1 MAGRQAGRQARSCRV
16 APDFF
21 LTPPPLPLSPHLAL
35 QGNVF
40 LQTQLAKRNEGR
52 EALEA
57 QWRAQ
62 HKALQ

>member
-1 MAGRQAGRQARSCRV
+1 MAGWQEGARCKG
-16 APDFF
+16 AALF
-21 LTPPPLPLSPHLAL
+21 LTLSPSPPPSLSPLLAL

-57 QWRAQ
+57 EWRAQ